1 MLWLGSKKGE
11 AGVRG
16 RATAGM
22 AITKR
27 EGWLETAQKLTY
39 ASRTLRWTVDS
50 FPQLPPSWRVTD
62 DNYMQHGL
70 VGSGPLNWETN
81 ACRHAVQYSCHS
93 MADQRWST

>member
-1 MLWLGSKKGE
+1 MLWLGSEKGV
-11 AGVRG
+11 AVVRD
-16 RATAGM
+16 RATAGT

-50 FPQLPPSWRVTD
+50 FPQLPPSWRDTD

-70 VGSGPLNWETN
+70 VGSGPLNRETN
-81 ACRHAVQYSCHS
+81 TCCHAVQY
-93 MADQRWST
+93 DIYI